1 MIPSKAKLAAGGAL
15 LSVNP
20 GGANLT
26 AVDMIA
32 RLGADVIFIDAERSV
47 MGIESVHAMARAAQA
62 HGLAAVVRTPSREPG
77 EWVRYFD
84 CGINGLVL
92 PQVEHASDCARL
104 VETARYATKG
114 READLLLIAQIESVA
129 GVAELDAIAGSAGID
144 LILVG
149 PNDLAHS
156 MGYLGDTTEPK
167 VVAEVA
173 HLTQRLHSL
182 GVPFGL
188 PVNVHN
194 ARDWQSRGAQ
204 FLFTTLDQH
213 LGVGIK
219 ALQGVLA

>member
-1 MIPSKAKLAAGGAL
+1 MSAAKRKLAAGGAV

-32 RLGADVIFIDAERSV
+32 RYGADVVFIDAERSV
-47 MGIESVHAMARAAQA
+47 MGIESVHAMARTAQA

-84 CGINGLVL
+84 CGIDGLVL
-92 PQVEHASDCARL
+92 PQVEQASDCARL

-114 READLLLIAQIESVA
+114 REAELLLIAQIESTG
-129 GVAELDAIAGSAGID
+129 GVAQLDAIAGSAGID
-144 LILVG
+144 LVLVG

-156 MGYLGDTTEPK
+156 MGYLGDTSQPA

-173 HLTQRLHSL
+173 QVTQRLHSL
-182 GVPFGL
+182 GMPYGL
-188 PVNVHN
+188 PVTTQTVREWR
-194 ARDWQSRGAQ
+194 ARGAR

-219 ALQGVLA
+219 ALQGELA